1 MFDISKFKGKKQN
14 RNEYKEQLTRI
25 QKKGQTTECIEK
37 AVNGAV
43 ENIRENQARS
53 FVIYGEPQS
62 GKTEMMICLVAK
74 LLDEGNKIIIML
86 INDHVELLNQNF
98 RRFSVAGISAQLK
111 TYDQIMDRSIKIE
124 NSNWVIFCKK
134 NSKNLQNLIDKI
146 GNKTN
151 KIIIDDEADYATPD
165 ANINKEK
172 EATAINRY
180 VGKLLD
186 EHSFYIGVTAT
197 PARLDLNNTYENDNE
212 NWVHFPPHRAYTGQD
227 VFFPTESKISAIDF
241 NLKKLPEDSDIP
253 KYLREAFFSFLVNV
267 AYLNTENDS
276 DDRNF
281 SMLVHT
287 SAKVDDHNE
296 DKKTIVNITQALED
310 ENSEKYEKY
319 IKDIWNTASERYP
332 GKADTI
338 VHYIIDN
345 ASRITPI
352 IMNNKSQDDPNF
364 ATDPVS
370 PFTVIFGGN
379 KISRGVTFPNLLS
392 MFFARDAKHKLQQ
405 DTYIQRARMFGA
417 RKDILKYFE
426 LHIPKTLYEDWW
438 RCFLFHRLSWSA
450 IKEGGSP
457 VWFADKRIAAAS
469 AASIKQS
476 IVSVDKGEISFEVFR
491 FTPEIQY
498 LWSGKMDAFDKLLAL
513 QKVLYEQKSQAVP
526 RYLIDFIEKSS
537 HSRSNIYAH
546 QAVNISNR
554 KTMDDTRNIV
564 RKKGLFGGSEINN
577 HPECD
582 HHLGI
587 FFNDN
592 GNARLVYRYTGGVVS
607 FLTVKNK
614 R

>member
-1 MFDISKFKGKKQN
+1 MFDISKFKGKKPN
-14 RNEYKEQLTRI
+14 RNEYEKQLTRI
-25 QKKGQTTECIEK
+25 RKKGQTTECIEK

-146 GNKTN
+146 GSKTN

-165 ANINKEK
+165 GNVNKKK

-197 PARLDLNNTYENDNE
+197 PARLDLNNTYKNDNE
-212 NWVHFPPHRAYTGQD
+212 KWVHFPPHRAYTGQD
-227 VFFPTESKISAIDF
+227 VFFPPESKISAIDF
-241 NLKKLPEDSDIP
+241 NLEKLPEENDIP
-253 KYLREAFFSFLVNV
+253 KYLQEAFFSFLVNV
-267 AYLNTENDS
+267 AYLNTENNS
-276 DDRNF
+276 DDGNF

-287 SAKVDDHNE
+287 SAKVDKHNK
-296 DKKTIVNITQALED
+296 DKETIVNIAQALED
-310 ENSEKYEKY
+310 KNSEKYEKY
-319 IKDIWNTASERYP
+319 IENIWHTANERYR
-332 GKADTI
+332 GKADAI

-469 AASIKQS
+469 AASIKKS
-476 IVSVDKGEISFEVFR
+476 IVSVDKGEISFEVFK

-513 QKVLYEQKSQAVP
+513 QKVLYEEKHQAAP
-526 RYLIDFIEKSS
+526 SYLIDFIEKFS
-537 HSRSNIYAH
+537 HSRSNIHAH

-554 KTMDDTRNIV
+554 KTMDNIHNIV
-564 RKKGLFGGSEINN
+564 RKKGLFGGSEIRDR
-577 HPECD
+577 PECD

-587 FFNDN
+587 FFNDD
-592 GNARLVYRYTGGVVS
+592 GNARLVYKYTGGVS
-607 FLTVKNK
+607 FATVKNK
-614 R
+614 Q